1 MSHQERTWVE
11 TTDKGTGLPRWD
23 VLINGTP
30 VPGGYI
36 VQTAPDSFEVHYPH
50 IDTFSKP
57 TLAEAKERV
66 EWAPPITRGV
76 ANIGNEAVEDE
87 CGFESTDDA
96 AQELGVSVWRVNAM
110 VANGKLAARRRADG
124 TPEVARSSVRSL
136 LTRQGA

>member
-11 TTDKGTGLPRWD
+11 TTDQETGLPRWD

-36 VQTAPDSFEVHYPH
+36 VQTASDNFEVHYPR
-50 IDTFSKP
+50 IATFSKP

-76 ANIGNEAVEDE
+76 ANIGNETTEDE
-87 CGFESTDDA
+87 CGFESADEA

-110 VANGKLAARRRADG
+110 IANGKIAARRRADG
-124 TPEVARSSVRSL
+124 TPEVSRSSVRSL
-136 LTRQGA
+136 LAQQNS